1 MLYFKN
7 VSKFKPMDR
16 DLKYIN
22 KSFSKIRNSSKKR
35 VTVSYHQLIVV
46 PVSQEKMKCL
56 YSIKFYLQTN
66 LYSPMKAFFVFS
78 ISFEKKRLI
87 KVKKNCFYDHF
98 FCGTMGL
105 KTAHVG

>member
-1 MLYFKN
+1 
-7 VSKFKPMDR
+7 MDR
-16 DLKYIN
+16 DLKSIN
-22 KSFSKIRNSSKKR
+22 KSFSKIRNPSKKR

-66 LYSPMKAFFVFS
+66 FYFPMKAFLFFRYHL
-78 ISFEKKRLI
+78 KKRLI

-98 FCGTMGL
+98 FFVELWAL